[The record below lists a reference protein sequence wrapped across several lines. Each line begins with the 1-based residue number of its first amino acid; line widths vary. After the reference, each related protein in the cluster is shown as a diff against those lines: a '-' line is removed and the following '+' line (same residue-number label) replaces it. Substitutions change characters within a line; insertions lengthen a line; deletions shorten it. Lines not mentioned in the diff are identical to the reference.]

1 LELFNHHFSNGWK
14 CCCVPQTRAV
24 KLRFWRDPV
33 RDHTAFLHVEQTLHN
48 PVAEGEFMIAGEF
61 GQDRHNIQQQVVQL
75 GKDVVLICLFLK
87 SAGAS
92 TFTKATADKPPPA
105 CPP

>member
-1 LELFNHHFSNGWK
+1 
-14 CCCVPQTRAV
+14 
-24 KLRFWRDPV
+24 
-33 RDHTAFLHVEQTLHN
+33 
-48 PVAEGEFMIAGEF
+48 MIAGEF

-75 GKDVVLICLFLK
+75 GKDVVLICHFLK